1 MQEMERVMADFD
13 LYVAPSRGG
22 STLTLTNLTGHPTV
36 VVPNGFVDGMP
47 RSISFVGNLF
57 DEARLLAVARAYQNV
72 TPWHTEHPPIA

>member
-1 MQEMERVMADFD
+1 MLDEYGLD
-13 LYVAPSRGG
+13 VAPSRVR